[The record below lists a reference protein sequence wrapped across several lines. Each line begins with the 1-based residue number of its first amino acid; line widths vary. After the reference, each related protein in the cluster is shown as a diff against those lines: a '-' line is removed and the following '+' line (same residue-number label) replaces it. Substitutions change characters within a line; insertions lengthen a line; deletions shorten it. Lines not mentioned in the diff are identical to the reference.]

1 MATSPGAPAPMRKPT
16 STSPTERAAGLNTI
30 YCSGSNSGRSSFRAT
45 RSKWSVCTSDP
56 IALHCCSRQAWP
68 DCRCGGRLA
77 TRRRSPLHDYSAVTT
92 DVATAR
98 GPGSHRRLR
107 SCSSA
112 GTGTRQPQGCPLAA
126 ATEGGRHPTLGEHRA
141 LLGQAT
147 SALHAAYRSW
157 SKSYRVLNAYPEQ
170 VQRTA
175 APTHPTSQRRSS

>member
-1 MATSPGAPAPMRKPT
+1 MRKPT

-45 RSKWSVCTSDP
+45 RSNWSVCTWDP

-77 TRRRSPLHDYSAVTT
+77 TRGRSPLHDYSAVTT

-98 GPGSHRRLR
+98 GPALIDDFAQVPQPEPEHDNRKDALSPLR
-107 SCSSA
+107 
-112 GTGTRQPQGCPLAA
+112 PKAA
-126 ATEGGRHPTLGEHRA
+126 AIQPSANTARCSGRPPALCTPPTGA
-141 LLGQAT
+141 G
-147 SALHAAYRSW
+147 
-157 SKSYRVLNAYPEQ
+157 SKSYRVLTAYPEQ